1 MYLDLS
7 LYFHGNPWEGR
18 DTYPDASVS
27 ASEVPGV
34 WQRCSGA
41 VLWEMYRGRPLNSR
55 RRPWE
60 RACADE
66 PGGCPGTTFAS
77 FPCQDLHLKWALC
90 SARLGLCHVRGR
102 MEDCACPV
110 RPGESLQLSQS
121 LILLTLWVPSLPSL
135 WEEGAWRVGA
145 SLLHLWPLSKRLF
158 SLHQTQ
164 FHYWQSKP
172 GWRKNPLW

>member
-1 MYLDLS
+1 MATPERGGTLTLMPLCLLQKYLVFGRDALG
-7 LYFHGNPWEGR
+7 LCFERCIGVDHWTLAEDHGNAPVR
-18 DTYPDASVS
+18 MN
-27 ASEVPGV
+27 
-34 WQRCSGA
+34 Q
-41 VLWEMYRGRPLNSR
+41 
-55 RRPWE
+55 
-60 RACADE
+60 
-66 PGGCPGTTFAS
+66 GGCPGTTFAS

-90 SARLGLCHVRGR
+90 SARLGSCHVRGR